1 MRDVL
6 NDIMKWW
13 DAGETVGLAT
23 VVRTFRSAP
32 REPGAALA
40 VGADGEVVGSVSGG
54 CVEGA
59 VYELC
64 GEVTSTGQPV
74 LQTYGVSDDDAFAVG
89 LTCGGILDVFVEP
102 VSRELFPELVDLAA
116 AVEREESVAV
126 ATVISGPGRIGAR
139 RIIYADAAPA
149 GSLGAGDRLD
159 AAVDD
164 DARGMLAQGQTAI
177 RRYGTQG
184 ERRHDE
190 LAVFVNSFAPPP
202 RMMVFGAIDFA
213 AAVAHVGKFMGYR
226 VTVCDARAVFATTAR
241 FRDADEVIVEWPHRY
256 LAGADVDERTVI
268 CVLTHDPKFDV
279 PLLEVALR
287 TPAGD
292 IGAMGSRRTHEDRLA
307 RLREAG
313 LTEAELS
320 RLRSPIGLDLGARTP
335 EETAVSIAAELIQ
348 LRWGGSG
355 RPLTSTDGRIHPVTA
370 ARELSGASVL
380 TAGYRQRRADS
391 DHHQPPGSADEFQPP
406 RRPPEPG
413 PRRPGYECPA
423 AVGQQRDR
431 GEDGSEQQHLLRN
444 LTGLAVDELRQYGGE
459 EDDRLRVSDADH
471 EPVGHDPGDALVLD
485 PRSEHLSELLP
496 VPDRLN
502 SQEDEV
508 RRAAQLDDREDHDRS
523 LDERADPERDG
534 HHLDIHAEGVTGHGG
549 YPRHPPERERPAHGE
564 QHARPRHHDQG
575 KGGERKGEE
584 VRCGKHAAS
593 LTRSP
598 LRGHRI
604 FGRRLSS
611 RLSRSSIPLT
621 SCSRASPESCWPR
634 AKAAVWASPR
644 PWSRSPASDSSTAV
658 AECSVTGERSPS
670 WSSPVPHPST

>member
-6 NDIMKWW
+6 NDVMKWW
-13 DAGETVGLAT
+13 DAGETIGLAT

-102 VSRELFPELVDLAA
+102 VSRELFPELGDLAA
-116 AVEREESVAV
+116 AVERDESVAV
-126 ATVISGPGRIGAR
+126 ATVISGPGAIGAR
-139 RIIYADAAPA
+139 RIIYADGTTA

-190 LAVFVNSFAPPP
+190 LAVFVNSFAAPP

-213 AAVAHVGKFMGYR
+213 AAVARVGKFMGYR
-226 VTVCDARAVFATTAR
+226 VTVCDARGVFATTAR

-287 TPAGD
+287 TPAGY

-370 ARELSGASVL
+370 ARELA
-380 TAGYRQRRADS
+380 
-391 DHHQPPGSADEFQPP
+391 PPP
-406 RRPPEPG
+406 RRCAPS
-413 PRRPGYECPA
+413 A
-423 AVGQQRDR
+423 AR
-431 GEDGSEQQHLLRN
+431 G
-444 LTGLAVDELRQYGGE
+444 
-459 EDDRLRVSDADH
+459 
-471 EPVGHDPGDALVLD
+471 
-485 PRSEHLSELLP
+485 
-496 VPDRLN
+496 
-502 SQEDEV
+502 
-508 RRAAQLDDREDHDRS
+508 
-523 LDERADPERDG
+523 
-534 HHLDIHAEGVTGHGG
+534 
-549 YPRHPPERERPAHGE
+549 
-564 QHARPRHHDQG
+564 
-575 KGGERKGEE
+575 
-584 VRCGKHAAS
+584 
-593 LTRSP
+593 
-598 LRGHRI
+598 
-604 FGRRLSS
+604 
-611 RLSRSSIPLT
+611 
-621 SCSRASPESCWPR
+621 
-634 AKAAVWASPR
+634 
-644 PWSRSPASDSSTAV
+644 
-658 AECSVTGERSPS
+658 
-670 WSSPVPHPST
+670 